1 MNTKFRIGSLR
12 TFFFLSLGIFTLI
25 GCAAGPK
32 TSSGVS
38 VENDVMGAFE
48 KGEIRL
54 TCGLSCAYLSGFR
67 KSKIERQFKA
77 GAWRNVIHEISEV
90 GFESDLNYFLL
101 ARSAEELG
109 FKEAAKTYYDLAL
122 SSSYR
127 CPSGGSACSGFS
139 FPEDI
144 LDRRDLLTKSDAEGE
159 ENSERSKPE
168 VEVEVEVG
176 SDPSVSALVKSSEIK
191 ASNQRLTVVDMTGKD
206 VDTITEEIKK
216 ALAEKKRSETVI
228 DVIGIYP
235 GISTKSQVASKK
247 SGRFFIIGGYQ
258 ILCLPEFK
266 RGKLSRLY
274 CETGEDRYS
283 KDRISGADRPVTNF
297 EVHEQLLAGFSK
309 KFGPPRLEEETVR
322 TKLGVTYESQS
333 AVWKDK
339 FGNRLTAISIFNS
352 VDRGLL
358 LLESS
363 DSIAASHDKV
373 RRNDERRKF

>member
-32 TSSGVS
+32 NSFGVS
-38 VENDVMGAFE
+38 VEKDVMGAFE

-54 TCGLSCAYLSGFR
+54 TCGLSCAYLSGYR

-77 GAWRNVIHEISEV
+77 GAWRNVIYEISEV

-122 SSSYR
+122 SSSYN

-139 FPEDI
+139 FPKDI

-159 ENSERSKPE
+159 ENSERSTP
-168 VEVEVEVG
+168 EVEVG
-176 SDPSVSALVKSSEIK
+176 SDPSVSTLVKSSEIK
-191 ASNQRLTVVDMTGKD
+191 ASNQRLTVLDITGKD
-206 VDTITEEIKK
+206 VDTITEEIEE
-216 ALAEKKRSETVI
+216 ALAENKRSETVI

-266 RGKLSRLY
+266 RGKLSQLY
-274 CETGEDRYS
+274 CETGEDRHT

-309 KFGPPRLEEETVR
+309 KFGPPRLEKEIVR

-333 AVWKDK
+333 AIWKDK

-363 DSIAASHDKV
+363 DSISASNDKV
-373 RRNDERRKF
+373 RRNNERRKF